1 VLIGDLV
8 QLCYAVARSVQGLS
22 VDSCFH
28 LIFYLDDFGFHP
40 KFSSIRTL
48 NDTIHLQAKAQV
60 KAQVKAQG
68 KVPKESV

>member
-48 NDTIHLQAKAQV
+48 NDTIHPSKGTG
-60 KAQVKAQG
+60 KAQG
-68 KVPKESV
+68 KVPKIRKALRV